1 MDFQKSVLMESL
13 TSVNLKPL
21 SQSHMKEGFNAE
33 IVNERLDMMAMA
45 GHRLLITE
53 FDSSHYDLS
62 ERAKDVAD
70 FLRLTYS
77 HPAID
82 QIITWYYAMEDTSY
96 SAFFFD
102 DQVLFERELN
112 ENSTDF
118 VDLGLDTSSD
128 ASK

>member
-1 MDFQKSVLMESL
+1 MESL
-13 TSVNLKPL
+13 TSLNLKSL

-118 VDLGLDTSSD
+118 VDLGFDTSSD